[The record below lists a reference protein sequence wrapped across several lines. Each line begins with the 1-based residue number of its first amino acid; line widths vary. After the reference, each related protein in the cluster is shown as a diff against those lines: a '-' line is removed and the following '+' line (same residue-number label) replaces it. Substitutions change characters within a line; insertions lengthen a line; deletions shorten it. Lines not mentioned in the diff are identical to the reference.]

1 MLSQFKSRL
10 SKLEKRLK
18 PGVVNIDIP
27 EWQKKRLRI
36 FLIVDKK
43 HREEE
48 LTREE
53 QESLDWAHAYTFEVL
68 KILFN
73 MGITEIL
80 TEEGITSIEHLK
92 GIERKEDL
100 PYVLL

>member
-18 PGVVNIDIP
+18 SGVVYTDIP
-27 EWQKKRLRI
+27 GWQKKRLRI

-43 HREEE
+43 HRGEE
-48 LTREE
+48 LTGEE
-53 QESLDWAHAYTFEVL
+53 QESLDWAYAFTFEVL
-68 KILFN
+68 TILFN

-80 TEEGITSIEHLK
+80 TEEGIVSIEHLK

-100 PYVLL
+100 PCVLL